1 MNSLLKTALQ
11 LTGRGIPVFPCRAK
25 APLVENGYKD
35 ASVSPALIT
44 KWFPDVDDPTLQLA
58 IPTGAKTGMLVIDLD
73 GDRARERFE
82 LLGVI
87 PATRMVHTSPGKDG
101 EGEHIQLWLLQ
112 PPGAKTK
119 CSQGKLVKSKLTGFG
134 PGIDVRGDGGYVISP
149 PSKHSECNDYYKFLN
164 NLPLAPA
171 PEWLLTHP
179 VVAGKN
185 GTSPQQAPLP
195 SDGKSSTDKIPISQR
210 HTWLMS
216 QAAKLKAGGAQF
228 QAIFETLKV
237 LLREQCEPGGREIT
251 DDELRKMAGWLEDKP
266 AAGTADDRR
275 PRIMCLETR
284 IPIAVDE
291 AEQVLV
297 EHAEELR
304 VFQRSGDPI
313 RIAIVRDPFTA
324 GRVGFPVG
332 TALLDSINTV
342 QMQQH
347 LDRLVHFQRF
357 NRKGDIVG
365 TDCPAKVA
373 SFYLGRR
380 GDHKLPH
387 LTGTISAPILR
398 MDGTV
403 FSQQGYD
410 RETGLYLLGEG
421 NWPEI
426 PDEPSRDDALEAADV
441 LLEPF
446 GQFPFVGSTED
457 AENENVSVLLAMILT
472 AIERRLLPCAPGFAI
487 SAPEAGT
494 GKSLLASGPCIIATG
509 VDPPATEI
517 GGDEEEIR
525 KAVTAVL
532 WHGAPC
538 VRFDNREG
546 AITSSA
552 LCIALTEPSF
562 QARVLGESRM
572 VTLPTNVMVSITGN
586 NLVIEGDLTP
596 RFLMCSLDAAV
607 EHPEE
612 RTFRIQNLRQ
622 YLTEHRRELAV
633 AAVTLLRAFHVAGRP
648 QSNSVKPQGRFTEWD
663 HLIRHALLW
672 LGYADP
678 CLTVE
683 DVRQA
688 DQDRNAT
695 VTLLSEIYDA
705 FQVNEF
711 TVPQLC
717 KLIGGD
723 NQRAGY
729 RDDLRDAIAA
739 IADSNGSISR
749 RILGDWFR
757 QKKDRVLGGFRLRQT
772 GATMGRNRWKVE
784 KLGNAAPDPT

>member
-1 MNSLLKTALQ
+1 MNPVLKAALAFS
-11 LTGRGIPVFPCRAK
+11 GKGIPVFPCRDK
-25 APLVENGYKD
+25 KPLTENGFKD
-35 ASVSPALIT
+35 ASTSPAIIT
-44 KWFPDVDDPTLQLA
+44 KWFDVEDPTLQLA
-58 IPTGAKTGMLVIDLD
+58 IPTGSKTGMLVIDLD
-73 GDRARERFE
+73 GARPRDRFS
-82 LLGVI
+82 LLGTL
-87 PATRMVHTSPGKDG
+87 PDTRMVHTSSGKDG
-101 EGEHIQLWLLQ
+101 EGEHIQVWLQQ

-119 CSQGKLVKSKLTGFG
+119 CSQGKLVKGKLTGFG

-149 PSKHSECNDYYKFLN
+149 PSKHSECNDFYEFLN

-171 PEWLLTHP
+171 PEWLLTHS

-185 GTSPQQAPLP
+185 GTSPQQAPLQ
-195 SDGKSSTDKIPISQR
+195 SATNSSMGRIPVSQR

-216 QAAKLKAGGAQF
+216 QAARLKAGGAIF
-228 QAIFETLKV
+228 PSIFETLKV
-237 LLREQCEPGGREIT
+237 LLREQCEPGGREIS

-266 AAGTADDRR
+266 AAADDTR
-275 PRIMCLETR
+275 PRILCVETR

-304 VFQRSGDPI
+304 IFQRSGDPI
-313 RIAIVRDPFTA
+313 RIVIVQDPFTA

-332 TALLDSINTV
+332 TALLDSIDTS

-347 LDRLVHFQRF
+347 LDRLIHFQRF
-357 NRKGDIVG
+357 NRKGDVVG
-365 TDCPAKVA
+365 MDCPSKVA

-380 GDHKLPH
+380 GDHHLPY

-398 MDGTV
+398 LDGSV
-403 FSQQGYD
+403 FRTAGYD
-410 RETGLYLLGEG
+410 KESGLYLLGAG
-421 NWPEI
+421 DWPEI

-446 GQFPFVGSTED
+446 SQFPFVGSTED

-487 SAPEAGT
+487 TAPEAGT

-596 RFLMCSLDAAV
+596 RFLMCSLDAAI

-612 RTFRIQNLRQ
+612 RSFRIQNLRQ
-622 YLTEHRRELAV
+622 YLIEHRRELAI
-633 AAVTLLRAFHVAGRP
+633 AAVTILRAFHVAGRP
-648 QSNSVKPQGRFTEWD
+648 RADVKPYGRFTEWD
-663 HLIRHALLW
+663 QLIRHALLW
-672 LGYADP
+672 LGFADP
-678 CLTVE
+678 ALTV
-683 DVRQA
+683 DTVRQA

-695 VTLLSEIYDA
+695 VALLSGIYDT

-723 NQRAGY
+723 QDRAGFNN
-729 RDDLRDAIAA
+729 DLRDAVAA
-739 IADSNGSISR
+739 IADSNGTISR

-772 GATMGRNRWKVE
+772 GSTMGRNRWKVE
-784 KLGNAAPDPT
+784 RVGNLATDPTS